1 MLPLCLQACSER
13 VKEVGGVCVC
23 VGIYVCDSDCS
34 QLFATWIGFIFSGWT
49 YLDSNHCH
57 CDTRLLM
64 PVVVTES
71 ACVLQSSHSVTLPF
85 VRISGDVL
93 DPFSFVS
100 HLSLARSSAPSS
112 SILSVCNNPP
122 LSLSFCL
129 SVQITRVVPQNCL
142 KQTLLLYFMAKRL
155 LDLRHKGTETCT
167 DCSVQPVTFGVQSQP
182 SSLKLQRLCTH
193 TRVCVQNNTSFQLPY
208 FQIKLISCLVCC
220 P

>member
-1 MLPLCLQACSER
+1 MSCSRLTLSLC
-13 VKEVGGVCVC
+13 
-23 VGIYVCDSDCS
+23 
-34 QLFATWIGFIFSGWT
+34 
-49 YLDSNHCH
+49 
-57 CDTRLLM
+57 
-64 PVVVTES
+64 
-71 ACVLQSSHSVTLPF
+71 
-85 VRISGDVL
+85 
-93 DPFSFVS
+93 
-100 HLSLARSSAPSS
+100 HLSESVGMCWIHLALSPICLLLALLLLLPPSC
-112 SILSVCNNPP
+112 LCATTP

>member
-49 YLDSNHCH
+49 YLDSNHC
-57 CDTRLLM
+57 DTRLLM

-93 DPFSFVS
+93 DPFSFVP

-122 LSLSFCL
+122 LSLFL
-129 SVQITRVVPQNCL
+129 SVCANNSGCPPKLSKANFIIVFHGQKT
-142 KQTLLLYFMAKRL
+142 FRL
-155 LDLRHKGTETCT
+155 ETQRHW
-167 DCSVQPVTFGVQSQP
+167 DMHWLQRAASHIWCSVTTFFPEVTEIMHTYTCVRTKQHILPAPLFSNQAYFL
-182 SSLKLQRLCTH
+182 SSL
-193 TRVCVQNNTSFQLPY
+193 LP
-208 FQIKLISCLVCC
+208 IN
-220 P
+220 